1 MEEYLIK
8 ILKNKN
14 HDIDFE
20 YYFILKLA
28 DKYNIFDYKEI
39 DRLEEKVQFLRNQGY
54 LDNREIPEITVKT
67 KTLFQK
73 IERISTDNSKFDFDK
88 LHEKL
93 QNILLKH
100 TGRKQ
105 KLLQGKYQY
114 LPNKVDLKNRVLKV
128 AKQYKLTDFNRIE
141 ELLIQYVNNCVKKNF
156 EYTQTLEYY
165 ILKDKSSKL
174 ATDYENFE
182 EVESKQEFE
191 EVKDIKQ
198 LF

>member
-39 DRLEEKVQFLRNQGY
+39 DRLEEKITFLRNQGY
-54 LDNREIPEITVKT
+54 LDNREIPEITNKT
-67 KTLFQK
+67 KKLFEK
-73 IERISTDNSKFDFDK
+73 IEGVSTDNSKFDFDR

-100 TGRKQ
+100 TGKKQ

-165 ILKDKSSKL
+165 VLKDKSSKL

-182 EVESKQEFE
+182 EIEIKQEF
-191 EVKDIKQ
+191 DGINI
-198 LF
+198 

>member
-73 IERISTDNSKFDFDK
+73 IEGISTDNSKFDFDR

-114 LPNKVDLKNRVLKV
+114 LPNKADLKNRVLKV
-128 AKQYKLTDFNRIE
+128 AKQYKLTDFNRVE

-174 ATDYENFE
+174 VTDYENFE
-182 EVESKQEFE
+182 EVETKQEF
-191 EVKDIKQ
+191 DGINI
-198 LF
+198 

>member
-20 YYFILKLA
+20 YFFILKLA

-39 DRLEEKVQFLRNQGY
+39 DKLEEKVLFLRNQGY
-54 LDNREIPEITVKT
+54 LDSREIPEITAKT

-73 IERISTDNSKFDFDK
+73 IDGISTDNSKFDFDK

-105 KLLQGKYQY
+105 KLLQGKYQF
-114 LPNKVDLKNRVLKV
+114 LPNKVDLKNRILKV

-141 ELLIQYVNNCVKKNF
+141 HLLVQYVNNCVKKNF
-156 EYTQTLEYY
+156 EFTQMIEYY

-174 ATDYENFE
+174 VTDYFSEDEVEKEEQNFE
-182 EVESKQEFE
+182 T
-191 EVKDIKQ
+191 II
-198 LF
+198 

>member
-39 DRLEEKVQFLRNQGY
+39 DKLEEKVQFLRNQGY
-54 LDNREIPEITVKT
+54 LDSREIPEITTKT

-73 IERISTDNSKFDFDK
+73 IDGISTDNSKFDFDK

-105 KLLQGKYQY
+105 KLLQGKYQF
-114 LPNKVDLKNRVLKV
+114 LPNKVDLKNRILKV

-141 ELLIQYVNNCVKKNF
+141 DLLVQYVNNCVKKNF
-156 EYTQTLEYY
+156 EFTQMVEYY

-174 ATDYENFE
+174 VTDYENFE
-182 EVESKQEFE
+182 EVETKQEF
-191 EVKDIKQ
+191 DGINI
-198 LF
+198 